1 MNQRGETGSDDA
13 RGRRVESETAASAS
27 KSMVEMGMSAA
38 QVFKMLGL
46 SRSMD
51 AVEAFNGA
59 ADGARRAEKNERED
73 APAVP
78 GETFPTDTHDI
89 GIALA

>member
-1 MNQRGETGSDDA
+1 MNQRGDTDSGDA
-13 RGRRVESETAASAS
+13 RGRRRESETAASAS

-38 QVFKMLGL
+38 QVFEMLGL

-59 ADGARRAEKNERED
+59 ADGAVRD
-73 APAVP
+73 IFP
-78 GETFPTDTHDI
+78 GC
-89 GIALA
+89 